1 MAPVLQLTSCEAKG
15 CMFVINNNIAFS
27 SHLIWIRREIWADQ
41 ALFTNQESPEQFPNI
56 RGFWSERT
64 TGEGLFF
71 HWRKHYYGVRAH
83 FTSQDVN

>member
-1 MAPVLQLTSCEAKG
+1 
-15 CMFVINNNIAFS
+15 MFVINNNIAFS

-71 HWRKHYYGVRAH
+71 TGGSIIMEYGLISLH
-83 FTSQDVN
+83 KMLID